1 MRISILKFVF
11 FSIII
16 CSFEYVKNELYFVND
31 RGIYLERDVIN
42 FKNNKILADVDNQ
55 FDFNEFY
62 ESTLSLASQ
71 LGDCI
76 EGNKE
81 IAYLQSII
89 DSHIK
94 KHKENNTLPDL
105 NNVDKKTK
113 KLIDQLRKELEEIKK
128 ELNNK
133 RSSEVEIQPIKDK
146 IITKKNKNN
155 SVSEQEDFKQLENS
169 ENTKI
174 ASSNNYKKFKINRK
188 LKDKTTLVILGMFIL
203 SIILVISLGT
213 NYLAIL
219 LIPCAA
225 LIIDKY
231 WKSFK
236 KLKKSKI

>member
-1 MRISILKFVF
+1 
-11 FSIII
+11 
-16 CSFEYVKNELYFVND
+16 
-31 RGIYLERDVIN
+31 YLERDVIN

-155 SVSEQEDFKQLENS
+155 SVSEQEDFKQLEN
-169 ENTKI
+169 EGNFLEINDDNFKDEYNEIT
-174 ASSNNYKKFKINRK
+174 SSSNYKKLKINRK
-188 LKDKTTLVILGMFIL
+188 LKKENKKLVKKFMVFMVSHFVILGSGGGYLIL
-203 SIILVISLGT
+203 LVIPCMISVIKNCWKSLK
-213 NYLAIL
+213 L
-219 LIPCAA
+219 
-225 LIIDKY
+225 
-231 WKSFK
+231 SFK
-236 KLKKSKI
+236 KSEI

>member
-1 MRISILKFVF
+1 ISFQ
-11 FSIII
+11 
-16 CSFEYVKNELYFVND
+16 ELYFVND

-231 WKSFK
+231 WKS
-236 KLKKSKI
+236 